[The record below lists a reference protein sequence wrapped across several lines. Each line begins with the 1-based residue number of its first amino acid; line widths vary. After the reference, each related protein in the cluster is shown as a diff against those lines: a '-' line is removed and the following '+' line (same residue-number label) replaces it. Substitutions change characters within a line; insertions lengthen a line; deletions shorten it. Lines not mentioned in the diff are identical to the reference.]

1 MSYQAKIYRK
11 QGGNELV
18 VASGGVIT
26 VESGGSIAVN
36 SGGLIVNAASGVQ
49 NIRTRFTVAA
59 VNAGAT
65 LLAAIAGYKYR
76 MIHCIAIS
84 IGGAA
89 GAVTTVDVIGTLS
102 SARKLVAYAQ
112 ASLTQSTVLVSGAT
126 GAAVLAD
133 GASFTQND
141 ANTAIT
147 VGITGSSITVATHI
161 DFIFSYTVEA

>member
-1 MSYQAKIYRK
+1 MSYQALVYRR

-18 VASGGVIT
+18 VASGGKIT
-26 VESGGSIAVN
+26 VEA
-36 SGGLIVNAASGVQ
+36 GGLIVNAASGVQ
-49 NIRTRFTVAA
+49 NIRTRFTVAQ

-76 MIHCIAIS
+76 MIQCLAIS

-89 GAVTTVDVIGTLS
+89 GVVTTVDVIGTLS

-112 ASLTQSTVLVSGAT
+112 ASLTQSNVLVSGGT

-133 GASFTQND
+133 GASYTQND
-141 ANTAIT
+141 ANTPIT
-147 VGITGSSITVATHI
+147 VGITGGSITVATHI
-161 DFIFSYTVEA
+161 DFIFSYAVEA